1 MGSADWTWK
10 DVRSVSLN
18 AENPAV
24 ARDSTVLTLQLPLGI
39 ALAVKTLAHVLIN
52 KADKGLY
59 SVQEGLNL
67 R

>member
-1 MGSADWTWK
+1 M
-10 DVRSVSLN
+10 SLN